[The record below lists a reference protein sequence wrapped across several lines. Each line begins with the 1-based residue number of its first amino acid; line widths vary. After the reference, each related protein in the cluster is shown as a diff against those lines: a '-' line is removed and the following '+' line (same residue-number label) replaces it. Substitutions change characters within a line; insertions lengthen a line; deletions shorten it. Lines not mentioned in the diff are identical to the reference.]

1 MRFLLIGMSRF
12 ARRRVLPAVSAMEE
26 IDNVDIASRHAEA
39 APAALFKPGMI
50 FTDWRA
56 ALDEVG
62 PSLVY
67 VSLVNGDHAA
77 AVRHALERGHHVVV
91 DKPAFREPE
100 MAEEMVSLARSSSL
114 VLAEATCYAFHPV
127 FDALSSVFRDHES
140 SGTKATA
147 VFTPPV
153 PVGDFRYDRE
163 RGGGALLDTGPYMA
177 SLGRVLWGAEP
188 EQVNVIVSDR
198 TSEGVETS
206 YSVLAGYP
214 GARTIV
220 GHFGFTT
227 VYQNSLRLQGKRCA
241 AEVVRPFS
249 ILPGAGTGITIDADG
264 ERSVRWVDPADSM
277 HLFLSRVLRAVDSG
291 SREFDDAL
299 LMDARTLERLCRSA
313 WVTQSGR

>member
-12 ARRRVLPAVSAMEE
+12 ARRRVLPAVAAMDE
-26 IDNVDIASRHAEA
+26 IHHVDIASRHAEA
-39 APAALFKPGMI
+39 APAGQGKPGRL

-56 ALDEVG
+56 ALDQTG

-77 AVRHALERGHHVVV
+77 AVRHALRRGHHVVV

-100 MAEEMVSLARSSSL
+100 AAQEMVALARSCSL

-127 FDALSSVFRDHES
+127 FDALSSVFEDHGS
-140 SGTKATA
+140 TGTKATA

-153 PVGDFRYDRE
+153 PADDFRYDRE

-188 EQVNVIVSDR
+188 EQMHVIVSDR
-198 TSEGVETS
+198 TPQGVETS

-227 VYQNSLRLQGKRCA
+227 VYQNSLRLQGKGCA
-241 AEVVRPFS
+241 AEITRPFS
-249 ILPGAGTGITIDADG
+249 ILPGAETGITVDADG
-264 ERSVRWVDPADSM
+264 ERSVRSVDPADSM
-277 HLFLSRVLRAVDSG
+277 RLFLSQVVRAVRSG
-291 SREFDDAL
+291 SREFDEAL
-299 LMDARTLERLCRSA
+299 LTDVRTLERLCRSA
-313 WVTQSGR
+313 RATESAR